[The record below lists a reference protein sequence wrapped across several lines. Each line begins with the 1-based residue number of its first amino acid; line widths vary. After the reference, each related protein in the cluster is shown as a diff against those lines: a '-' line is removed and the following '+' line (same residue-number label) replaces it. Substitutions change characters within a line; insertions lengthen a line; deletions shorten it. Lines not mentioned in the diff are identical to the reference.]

1 MKRSLAKP
9 LLALIMNKK
18 NKKIIASEFLYMLG
32 AIIMFFLVYTIWIVL
47 VHSNEN
53 KVSKIEQEIEKL
65 KEVDYL
71 TPLYSDPKK
80 NGLIEPKTNFIEFTK
95 ITSTQI
101 DSLYKYSLEK
111 KVVSKLTSLTLFK
124 SAWEN
129 YPNYKIKLILLKEKK
144 VLLKKLKESFFNDS
158 IGTVELNWLGIIIFS
173 LFFILR
179 YLIQGTKWSMK
190 QLKE

>member
-1 MKRSLAKP
+1 
-9 LLALIMNKK
+9 MNKK